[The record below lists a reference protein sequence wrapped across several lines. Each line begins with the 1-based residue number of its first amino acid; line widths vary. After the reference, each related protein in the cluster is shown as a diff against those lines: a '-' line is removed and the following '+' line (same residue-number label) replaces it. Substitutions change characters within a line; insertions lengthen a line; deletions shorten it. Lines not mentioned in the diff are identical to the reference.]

1 MAITRSGRMNI
12 TTLRNGIFEKYFHF
26 NFSLAFWILR
36 IIYHNKIISNIN
48 FILTKCYSD
57 QFMYNLTH
65 SYLDLEH
72 PGLYKQ
78 VNYKLATLKSNHRV
92 FRIVHS
98 CLFNFI
104 HESNIQQK
112 FSWWIILNKK
122 LVKNLWLGKMFII
135 FCFNIG

>member
-1 MAITRSGRMNI
+1 
-12 TTLRNGIFEKYFHF
+12 
-26 NFSLAFWILR
+26 
-36 IIYHNKIISNIN
+36 
-48 FILTKCYSD
+48 
-57 QFMYNLTH
+57 MYNLTH

-112 FSWWIILNKK
+112 FSGQELDE
-122 LVKNLWLGKMFII
+122 LY
-135 FCFNIG
+135 